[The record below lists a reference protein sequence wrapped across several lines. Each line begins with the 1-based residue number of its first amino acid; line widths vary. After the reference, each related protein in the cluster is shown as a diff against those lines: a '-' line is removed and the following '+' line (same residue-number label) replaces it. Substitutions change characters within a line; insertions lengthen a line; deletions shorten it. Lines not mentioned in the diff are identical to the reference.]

1 MPKKK
6 LTKNTNEGTEKKKR
20 NIRRNKAR
28 GSEYERSI
36 VLKLREIGYESVA
49 TSRLLSR
56 DMDNK
61 KIDIVDPD
69 NKLPC
74 YIQAKAMQVTPD
86 YFGIANSCPLKDKP
100 FVIFWKKTK
109 STESTIRAI
118 GEVCMIPTD
127 FFYKLL
133 KNYQNE

>member
-6 LTKNTNEGTEKKKR
+6 LIKNTKDDVEKKKR
-20 NIRRNKAR
+20 NLRRNKTR
-28 GSEYERSI
+28 GSDYERTI
-36 VLKLREIGYESVA
+36 VQKLRSIGYEQVA

-61 KIDIVDPD
+61 KIDIVDPE

-74 YIQAKAMQVTPD
+74 YIQAKATQVTPD
-86 YFGIANSCPLKDKP
+86 YFGISNSCPLKDKP

-109 STESTIRAI
+109 STESTIRAV

-127 FFYKLL
+127 FFYELL
-133 KNYQNE
+133 KNYKNE